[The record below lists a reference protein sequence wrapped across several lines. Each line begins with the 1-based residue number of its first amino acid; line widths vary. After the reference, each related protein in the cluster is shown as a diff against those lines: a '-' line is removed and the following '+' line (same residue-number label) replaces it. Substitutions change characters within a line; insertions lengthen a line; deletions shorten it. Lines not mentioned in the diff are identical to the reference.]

1 MKRQKNGPIA
11 PYHADFH
18 EIYLSHRWLQKN
30 NDSVVFFIQKYI
42 VLLFYNK
49 NMLKKSIQ
57 KE

>member
-18 EIYLSHRWLQKN
+18 DIYLSHRWLQKN

-42 VLLFYNK
+42 VLLFYNT
-49 NMLKKSIQ
+49 NMPIKSI
-57 KE
+57 